1 MFNATMV
8 IFQPV
13 QNIHSNDGDLFP
25 HCEHGDLEGRE
36 RRKKWL
42 KAGIH
47 KHQAKC
53 KI

>member
-1 MFNATMV
+1 MEKWMSVASH
-8 IFQPV
+8 V
-13 QNIHSNDGDLFP
+13 QNIHNHDGDLFS
-25 HCEHGDLEGRE
+25 HYEHGELEGLE
-36 RRKKWL
+36 RRKKCL